1 MNLEQVKSIIF
12 QLPVNEFLELV
23 DDIEERAETL
33 AMMRLA
39 ESSFREWDEE
49 GADTGWSSQTDLGTD

>member
-1 MNLEQVKSIIF
+1 MSQVMMNLEQVKSIIF

-23 DDIEERAETL
+23 EDIEERAETF
-33 AMMRLA
+33 AMMCLA

-49 GADTGWSSQTDLGTD
+49 GEEIYDAEA

>member
-49 GADTGWSSQTDLGTD
+49 GEEIYDAEA